1 MQKAEVLC
9 IGRDECPIALCCQ
22 EEMFIIPGTIEAN
35 FICGCELMPLR
46 SQQYGDAGG
55 NILIEVECSQR

>member
-1 MQKAEVLC
+1 
-9 IGRDECPIALCCQ
+9 
-22 EEMFIIPGTIEAN
+22 MFIIPGTIEAN